1 MLSNAVP
8 DIFVQK
14 AAQSVLKEMSFDNCI
29 QLGMYIRCCP
39 VMIVASSFDAWYN
52 VLQDVDPMGMLLFD
66 YLVHEGHWD
75 TANRV
80 AEDIL
85 LGRVEVSQEVGSAAS
100 S

>member
-1 MLSNAVP
+1 MT
-8 DIFVQK
+8 
-14 AAQSVLKEMSFDNCI
+14 
-29 QLGMYIRCCP
+29 
-39 VMIVASSFDAWYN
+39 VASLFNAWYN
-52 VLQDVDPMGMLLFD
+52 VSQDGDPMGMLLFD

-100 S
+100 KLFQI